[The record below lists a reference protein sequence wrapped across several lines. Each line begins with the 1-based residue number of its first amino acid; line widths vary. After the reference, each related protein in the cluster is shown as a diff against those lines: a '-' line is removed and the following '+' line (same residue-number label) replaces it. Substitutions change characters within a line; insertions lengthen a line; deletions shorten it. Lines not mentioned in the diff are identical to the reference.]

1 MRQPGVSG
9 AATAPGSLRPSYQEM
24 LRTVG
29 AILDEAGSN
38 LALIHVSPRH
48 VRVLAVGPYGEHV
61 LSIRYLAHC
70 IDVQR
75 QLRGQLPPRDP
86 VDLTRLAP
94 VLRAVGAE
102 LDRQQQPR
110 YDLAVT
116 QGAVIIEGSRGYRR
130 TLAFDVLAEL
140 LEAAIRSRGP
150 SSVD

>member
-1 MRQPGVSG
+1 MRQPRASG
-9 AATAPGSLRPSYQEM
+9 ANAAPGSQHPSYQEM
-24 LRTVG
+24 LRAVG

-38 LALIHVSPRH
+38 LALIHVSPAR

-86 VDLTRLAP
+86 VDLTRLSP

-140 LEAAIRSRGP
+140 LEGAIRSRGP